1 MVPLELWA
9 LGLMSVAELRG
20 GGGGTS
26 WTGKDKR
33 LVIALMWNFK

>member
-9 LGLMSVAELRG
+9 LGLMSVAELWG
-20 GGGGTS
+20 GGGAS